1 MGMSINQS
9 YEEIKRQIL
18 DSDPTYR
25 VWEFGKPSNFGPDF
39 QSGDFTISVI
49 DLFGGMIP
57 RLISYETI
65 MDYMPLPLVPTV
77 LLDSNIMA
85 LLNDYVLHP
94 QILSDD
100 KTKAITKLIDYFLHT
115 KADYNPTFYSFEA
128 FGKNKET
135 DISEQFTEFSKT
147 ILSLHMMD
155 ELHFLKK
162 REIRPDKESFKKYC
176 EKFDTENLDEMA
188 QRDYEYTKRATANQD
203 DLYVFYVL
211 LLKMA
216 LIHKTSN
223 KGIVSKMEALYEFTF
238 TNFGLLF
245 GEEMGVAAHYFAGKL
260 DKLIPLQKGADY
272 ENMISR
278 LRSATWDIYLLRFP
292 PLLLSKHEPPL
303 PFCKICTGDKQ
314 LAYIGR
320 KFFIYKLFS
329 NKDSFYPALATDYS
343 DLHLKYPEATMQK
356 FYDLHQRFEE
366 RRMTRD
372 PKDVVLADGEKINE
386 LKIILED
393 EIKFVCNWEPY

>member
-9 YEEIKRQIL
+9 YEEIKRRIL

-39 QSGDFTISVI
+39 QSGDFTVSVI

-65 MDYMPLPLVPTV
+65 MGSMPLPLVPTV
-77 LLDSNIMA
+77 LLDSNIMS

-94 QILSDD
+94 QNLSAD

-128 FGKNKET
+128 FGKNKGN
-135 DISEQFTEFSKT
+135 DISEQYIEFSKT

-162 REIRPDKESFKKYC
+162 REISPDKESFKKYC
-176 EKFDTENLDEMA
+176 EKFNTEDINEMA
-188 QRDYEYTKRATANQD
+188 RRDYEYTKWATANQD
-203 DLYVFYVL
+203 DLYVFYTI

-216 LIHKTSN
+216 LIHKTNS
-223 KGIVSKMEALYEFTF
+223 KSIVSKMEALYEFTF
-238 TNFGLLF
+238 TKFGLLF
-245 GEEMGVAAHYFAGKL
+245 GEEMGIAAHYFAGKL
-260 DKLIPLQKGADY
+260 DKLIPLQKGAEY
-272 ENMISR
+272 ENMVSR

-303 PFCKICTGDKQ
+303 PLCKICTGDKQ

-329 NKDSFYPALATDYS
+329 NNESFYPALAIDYS
-343 DLHLKYPEATMQK
+343 DLHEKYPEATMQK
-356 FYDLHQRFEE
+356 LYHLHQSFEE

-372 PKDVVLADGEKINE
+372 AKDVVLADDQKINE
-386 LKIILED
+386 LRLALEE
-393 EIKFVCNWEPY
+393 EIKFFCNGGNP